1 MSDEKGFVPNLAK
14 FREFNI
20 FVDETYDIVQVVK
33 SLPYGTLALLVMA
46 VKDILT
52 DTETEIDEYDYM
64 FYLRIY
70 YFLMGVIS
78 ASDERDLLVTEDHMI
93 VLNDQIDTLSTTFS
107 MVEGFFREIIDAKY
121 VDGEWLFGMSKDQAQ
136 SYLRTLAKNA

>member
-52 DTETEIDEYDYM
+52 DTETEIDESDYM

-107 MVEGFFREIIDAKY
+107 MVEGFFREIIDAK
-121 VDGEWLFGMSKDQAQ
+121 
-136 SYLRTLAKNA
+136 